1 MLREQ
6 RQAMQVLLQGIT
18 SRRKPALRRSDD
30 PDALLATDLPLVAET
45 QEVARFCALCRQE
58 GWHVWPSGG
67 WLLLDHA
74 LPAPA
79 CSAEEMQRLLAA
91 TEGDM
96 HCCLSLLLRH
106 PEGGE
111 VPPEVLRALL
121 KAEEAGIQP
130 LNRFCRALHG
140 QLAEQLRLHQ
150 PLPDG
155 LLPYLCHAA
164 KKER

>member
-6 RQAMQVLLQGIT
+6 RQAVQTLLQGIPT
-18 SRRKPALRRSDD
+18 RRKPALRRSDD
-30 PDALLATDLPLVAET
+30 PNALLATDLPLVAQAQAVE
-45 QEVARFCALCRQE
+45 RFCELCCQQ
-58 GWHVWPSGG
+58 GWRVWTSGE
-67 WLLLDHA
+67 WLLLDYA
-74 LPAPA
+74 VPAPL
-79 CSAEEMQRLLAA
+79 CSAEEAQRLLAA
-91 TEGDM
+91 TQGDI
-96 HCCLSLLLRH
+96 HACLSLLLRH

-111 VPPEVLRALL
+111 VPPEMLRTLL

-130 LNRFCRALHG
+130 LNRFCRTLHG
-140 QLAEQLRLHQ
+140 QLAEQLRLRQ